1 MYRKN
6 SEKRGK
12 YTFFSSSGFDKDPDY
27 QALKALYAKIK
38 DKYKAPAAEIIS
50 KLEKKEILV
59 PSCIFNE
66 KLSIFESIVK
76 YLKEKLSLP
85 NKEIAVLTSKSQ
97 KSIWQSY
104 NSAKKKFPSAFEIIP
119 SDYYI
124 PVSVLQKPFTIL
136 ESVVKYLKDEL
147 MLSFHEIAVVLKRDD
162 RTVWTVYQRAKKKN
176 VKSK

>member
-6 SEKRGK
+6 LEKRGK
-12 YTFFSSSGFDKDPDY
+12 NSVYVSSNFDKDSDY
-27 QALKALYAKIK
+27 QTLKALYTKIK
-38 DKYKAPAAEIIS
+38 DKYKIPAAEIIS

-66 KLSIFESIVK
+66 KLSVFEAIVK
-76 YLKEKLSLP
+76 YLKENLKLP
-85 NKEIAVLTSKSQ
+85 NKEIALLTSKSQ

-104 NSAKKKFPSAFEIIP
+104 NSSKKKLPSAFEIIP

-124 PVSVLQKPFTIL
+124 PVSILQKPFTIL

-147 MLSFHEIAVVLKRDD
+147 MLAFHEIAVVLKRDD
-162 RTVWTVYQRAKKKN
+162 RTVWTVYQRAKKRWK
-176 VKSK
+176 K